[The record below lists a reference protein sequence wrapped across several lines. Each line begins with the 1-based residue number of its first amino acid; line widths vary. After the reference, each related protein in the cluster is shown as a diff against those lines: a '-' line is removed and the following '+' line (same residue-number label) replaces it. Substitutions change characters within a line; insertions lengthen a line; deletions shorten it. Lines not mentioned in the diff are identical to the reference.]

1 MSKFIQIFNFS
12 DQTSLTN
19 PFQILKQYWGY
30 DHFRPFQEEIIT
42 SVINKQDTLAFLPTG
57 GGKSLCFQVPALM
70 LEGTC
75 LVITPLIALMKD
87 QVEKL
92 KSKNIL
98 ASAIHSGL
106 SSREIDII
114 LDNVIYGQIKFLYV
128 SPERLK
134 TPLFLARVLKM
145 NICLIAVDEAH
156 CVSQWGYDFRPP
168 YLEIGEFRELLPA
181 SPPMLALTAS
191 ATQDVKIDIVEKLH
205 LKNPQIFTQSCARE
219 NLSYSVF
226 YHENKEKKILEIL
239 QKVPGT
245 AIIYVRNRRKTES
258 LSQYLNQRG
267 LQSECYHA
275 GLSFGER
282 AARQDRWIKNK
293 TRIIVSTN
301 AFGMGIDKPDVRVV
315 IHVDLP
321 ENIEAYYQEAGRG
334 GRDGRKSFAVLLYNH
349 TDIKQLTEK
358 VEDSFPEIDFIKHI
372 YQCLANF
379 LKVAVGGGQMASY
392 DFDFDLF
399 ISNFKLPKRK
409 TYSALKRLE
418 NEGIIE
424 FNEAFFSPSRAMII
438 INNQELYQYQVK
450 NANMDKFI
458 KTLLRIYGGS
468 LFATF
473 LTINEFVMAKSL
485 RISENEVRLALNA
498 LRSYKIIEY
507 IEQNNQ
513 PQIVFLTP
521 RMDARNLPID
531 YKKMAFRKQVEE
543 NKSKAM
549 TQYALNTQLC
559 RSQLILE
566 YFGEKNTNTCGK
578 CDVCLAKTK
587 SEEASPLHFKP
598 QILKVLSISD
608 ISLQELIYS
617 IDPDNE
623 KAVLQDIRL
632 LLDMEEIQY
641 NSKGNLELNNK

>member
-1 MSKFIQIFNFS
+1 
-12 DQTSLTN
+12 LTN
-19 PFQILKQYWGY
+19 PNHILKQVWGF
-30 DHFRPFQEEIIT
+30 DKFRPFQEEIIT
-42 SVINKQDTLAFLPTG
+42 SVLNKQDTLAFLPTG
-57 GGKSLCFQVPALM
+57 GGKSLCFQVPALI

-92 KSKNIL
+92 KKNHIL

-134 TPLFLARVLKM
+134 TPLFLARVQKM
-145 NICLIAVDEAH
+145 KICLIAVDEAH

-168 YLEIGEFRELLPA
+168 YLDIGEFRAQLPVI
-181 SPPMLALTAS
+181 PPILALTAS
-191 ATQDVKIDIVEKLH
+191 ATKDVKADIIQKLL
-205 LKNPQIFTQSCARE
+205 LKDPQIFTQSCARD

-226 YHENKEKKILEIL
+226 YHENKEKKIQEVL

-275 GLSFGER
+275 GLSFDER
-282 AARQDRWIKNK
+282 TARQDRWIKNK
-293 TRIIVSTN
+293 TRIMVSTN

-315 IHVDLP
+315 IHLDLP

-334 GRDGRKSFAVLLYNH
+334 GRDGRKAFAVLLYNH
-349 TDIKQLTEK
+349 TDIKQLSDK
-358 VEDSFPEIDFIKHI
+358 VEDSFPEIEFIKHT

-392 DFDFDLF
+392 DFDFEIF

-409 TYSALKRLE
+409 AYNALKRLE
-418 NEGIIE
+418 SEGIIE
-424 FNEAFFSPSRAMII
+424 FNEAYFSPSRAMIV

-450 NANMDKFI
+450 NIGMDKFI

-468 LFATF
+468 LFTTF
-473 LTINEFVMAKSL
+473 LTINETVLAKSL
-485 RISENEVRLALNA
+485 NISEKEVRLALNA

-507 IEQNNQ
+507 IEQKNQ

-531 YKKMAFRKQVEE
+531 QKKMAFRKQVEE
-543 NKSKAM
+543 TKSKAM
-549 TQYALNTQLC
+549 TQYALNNQVC
-559 RSQLILE
+559 RSLQILE
-566 YFGEKNTNTCGK
+566 YFGETNVNTCGK
-578 CDVCLAKTK
+578 CDVCLAKIK
-587 SEEASPLHFKP
+587 STESLTFQNK
-598 QILKVLSISD
+598 ILSTLSNNDLTI
-608 ISLQELIYS
+608 QELIKS
-617 IDPDNE
+617 VDPENE
-623 KAVLQDIRL
+623 KAVLNDIRL
-632 LLDMEEIQY
+632 LLDLEKIRY
-641 NSKGNLELNNK
+641 NSKGNLELNNT